1 MNFKT
6 QEMFKST
13 MQRLDVMEE
22 KNRILTD
29 KLESAL
35 MDNHRLLTIVF
46 NTLDFKK

>member
-1 MNFKT
+1 
-6 QEMFKST
+6 

-29 KLESAL
+29 KLESVL
-35 MDNHRLLTIVF
+35 MDNYRLLAIVF